1 MAAGHVQ
8 EFQLTRNTTTACL
21 PCSSALRLGLLVQL
35 VGLAAKYSSEAHF
48 LFFFFLLYII
58 GRYIGLLL
66 LSVIIRGKRCHGQR
80 HLACYLSRGDVE
92 LFFGGFPSG
101 LDFDRILSNMPQY
114 STFGRRKK
122 KAS

>member
-48 LFFFFLLYII
+48 LFFFF
-58 GRYIGLLL
+58 
-66 LSVIIRGKRCHGQR
+66 VIHYRSIHWPV
-80 HLACYLSRGDVE
+80 AFVGDH
-92 LFFGGFPSG
+92 
-101 LDFDRILSNMPQY
+101 
-114 STFGRRKK
+114 
-122 KAS
+122 